1 MKSYSVPAPL
11 ACALLFCS
19 LLISTTTR
27 AQSTQPTV
35 AKPTEIATTTVPSEA
50 VVLSPFQ
57 VNTDAD
63 DSFTATNAGTST
75 RLALDMKDVP
85 AALQVMT
92 RDFIDALGITNLQ
105 EATTWATNGGSIPDG
120 NGQDVFNITFL
131 ANMRG
136 VALSSGQQRNNY
148 LTAATLD
155 SYAMGSYEFSRG
167 PNAALFGIGGGT
179 ALGGSMGGQTRKPRY
194 DRPVNTIA
202 ATYGSWNYKRTTF
215 DMNQPLTDKLA
226 LRVNGV
232 WFDRGDWR
240 MNGFE
245 KTKGVTLAASY
256 LIGKKTELKIEVADD
271 LTKRNNPQTNLFDN
285 VSGWDGVTV
294 FNGPIT
300 AAILGTQTANGT
312 PTNLGYTL
320 SFQGERQG
328 VNRQSSPYYVFSP
341 FSGQNVIMN
350 YQNEGYTRRADETA
364 NTPLLANGTLL
375 IRSLTPAGAAALPF
389 GNAGATTTLPALIT
403 STSNGGELDLRYQQN
418 LPDDRFSRA
427 LNGSKFVLPGKRF
440 TNSVNSEIIGQH
452 LRDAN
457 LSLSHQ
463 VGDSLFLEI
472 GGDVNQVHDRRMNP
486 NNLRNVRIDINQTL
500 PNGAANSHFLQP
512 YMDSPLVWNNRVT
525 TNSTIRANAA
535 FLKNLGKWG
544 DYTVN
549 FMASA
554 NQRNTK
560 NRNYV
565 FSMASL
571 SDPRMWQGADEQ
583 IRYRYYFNEA
593 SRPYTDSGLPGSAYK
608 VDWTNVNAPVGATV
622 GLKSRWVLTDWND
635 QDENTKSATLVG
647 SAKFFHGRLVLVSG
661 ARFDDFSTKTRARM
675 EFGDLPGDWDG
686 STLYYKPFAPG
697 NWRDLSYIP
706 RNATT
711 GVATS
716 ATPIPAATRPRVNT
730 VATLPFG
737 GTNNGVQVGN
747 SFFAADKFRNDYSN
761 PNNADNGFTYQ
772 QGFVYSLLRRVALT
786 GNYSTAFVLPPTGSF
801 TLNNEVV
808 SPKTGYG
815 YDTGVRFDLGRL
827 SAKVGYFYNVED
839 HQLVAAPTT
848 ASINTLYQANAANDG
863 AVDGRNARGYADIFG
878 SDYQSQKNK
887 GYELELQGQI
897 MRGWRGMVNIG
908 TGHVDTYKRFPLA
921 RVLNPQLADSFK
933 QVLED
938 AGGMLDT
945 SQKPSLAPHA
955 PGLAVINPN
964 ITPALVTE
972 RTNAINAYNNIWINN
987 ELILNDVPAPG
998 TDRLTANVFS
1008 DYTVQS
1014 GRLKGLRLGLGAQY
1028 RGRNFLQYRTADT
1041 IVDPNNPNLA
1051 IDDPN
1056 LGLNSPVYV
1065 KLPTVFTFTAGYT
1078 LRLKTRERWAP
1089 KELQFQLRIKNL
1101 TNNQQVVYQDAGL
1114 QARPPG
1120 GDYSKPNRVSV
1131 PVRIGSYTEPVSFLF
1146 TTTLK
1151 L

>member
-1 MKSYSVPAPL
+1 MKSFPTSARLLAVSVLLPVVVAAQNTPTVPAK
-11 ACALLFCS
+11 
-19 LLISTTTR
+19 ST
-27 AQSTQPTV
+27 AAVASPPTD
-35 AKPTEIATTTVPSEA
+35 T
-50 VVLSPFQ
+50 VVLSPFN

-63 DSFTATNAGTST
+63 DSFTATSAGTST

-136 VALSSGQQRNNY
+136 VALSGGQQRNNY

-167 PNAALFGIGGGT
+167 PNAALFGIGGNT
-179 ALGGSMGGQTRKPRY
+179 ALGGSMGGQTKKPRY
-194 DRPVNTIA
+194 DRPVNTIS

-215 DMNQPLTDKLA
+215 DVNQPLTDRLA
-226 LRVNGV
+226 IRANAV

-240 MNGFE
+240 QGGFE
-245 KTKGVTLAASY
+245 KTKGITLAGSY

-300 AAILGTQTANGT
+300 NAILGTQTVNGT
-312 PTNLGYTL
+312 PNSFGQILT
-320 SFQGERQG
+320 FQGERQG
-328 VNRQSSPYYVFSP
+328 VNRQSSPYYIFSP

-389 GNAGATTTLPALIT
+389 GNAGATVTLPALIT
-403 STSNGGELDLRYQQN
+403 ATSNGGELDLRYQQN
-418 LPDDRFSRA
+418 LPDDRFARA
-427 LNGSKFVLPGKRF
+427 INGSKFVLPGKRF

-457 LSLSHQ
+457 LSISHQ
-463 VGDSLFLEI
+463 VGESLFLEV

-512 YMDSPLVWNNRVT
+512 YMDSPLVWNNRIT
-525 TNSTIRANAA
+525 TNSTIRGNAA
-535 FLKNLGKWG
+535 YLKNLGAWG

-554 NQRNTK
+554 NKRNTK

-565 FSMASL
+565 YSMASL
-571 SDPRMWQGADEQ
+571 ADQRTWQGADEQ

-593 SRPYTDSGLPGSAYK
+593 SRPYTDSGLPASAYK
-608 VDWTNVNAPVGATV
+608 VDWTNGNAPVGTVV
-622 GLKSRWVLTDWND
+622 GLKPRWVLTDWND
-635 QDENTKSATLVG
+635 QDEDTKSATLVG
-647 SAKFFHGRLVLVSG
+647 SAKFFKGRLILVSG
-661 ARFDDFSTKTRARM
+661 VRYDSFSTKTRLRS
-675 EFGDLPGDWDG
+675 EFGDLPTDWDG
-686 STLYYKPFAPG
+686 NTLSYKPAAPD
-697 NWRDLSYIP
+697 NWRSLTYIP

-716 ATPIPAATRPRVNT
+716 TVPIPAATRPRVNT
-730 VATLPFG
+730 VTPLPFG

-747 SFFAADKFRNDYSN
+747 PFFANDKFRNDYSN
-761 PNNADNGFTYQ
+761 PYNEDTGFTYQ
-772 QGFVYSLLRRVALT
+772 QGFVYKVLSRVALT
-786 GNYSTAFVLPPTGSF
+786 GNYSTAFVLPSTGAF

-815 YDTGVRFDLGRL
+815 YDTGVRFDFGRF

-848 ASINTLYQANAANDG
+848 GSINGLYQANAATDG
-863 AVDGRNARGYADIFG
+863 ALDGRNARGYADIFG

-887 GYELELQGQI
+887 GYEFELQGTI
-897 MRGWRGMVNIG
+897 MRGWRGMVNVG
-908 TGHVDTYKRFPLA
+908 TGHVDTYNRFPLA

-938 AGGMLDT
+938 AGGRLDT
-945 SQKPSLAPHA
+945 TQKPSLAPNA
-955 PGLAVINPN
+955 PGLAVINTAV
-964 ITPALVTE
+964 TPALATE
-972 RTNAINAYNNIWINN
+972 RTNAINNYNNIWINN
-987 ELILNDVPAPG
+987 ELILNDTPAPG
-998 TDRLTANVFS
+998 TDRLTVNMFT

-1014 GRLKGLRLGLGAQY
+1014 GRLKGLKLGVGAQY

-1041 IVDPNNPNLA
+1041 IVSPTNPNLA
-1051 IDDPN
+1051 IDDPE

-1065 KLPTVFTFTAGYT
+1065 KLPTIFTMTVGYN
-1078 LRLKTRERWAP
+1078 LRLKSRERWSP
-1089 KELQFQLRIKNL
+1089 KELLFQLRIKNL

-1131 PVRIGSYTEPVSFLF
+1131 PVRIGSYTEPISFLF